1 MLTNPQPLQVARFLR
16 ISGVI
21 TIATSIIALIL
32 GLFLVETG
40 ASDFRDSVKVSNEAV
55 EAVLETVDLVSD
67 STVQIQE
74 GIDAAASGVAG
85 VSATAVVG
93 AGSIEEVAT
102 FLETDLPENIS
113 AIRSSM
119 PAAIQA
125 ASAIDGTLRALRFV
139 GVDYAPDEPFDDSL
153 RSVESALG
161 RLPEDLTDQAES
173 LRDLVPV
180 AAGLAGE
187 ADRLA
192 LALSQMADDLV
203 GIQDVAASYD
213 ATLTKAI
220 STIENTEASI
230 DRSLWLLRIM
240 MVVFAIGAVSVGLG
254 LTVLGGFIG
263 SVVSPYDDA
272 IPVEARSVS

>member
-240 MVVFAIGAVSVGLG
+240 MAVLALGAVSVGLG

-272 IPVEARSVS
+272 IPVGARSVS